1 MSDAVVIADDFAEV
15 VVFPEMGAGLA
26 RYDLLF
32 EGRRE
37 QILRPAPEALRD
49 PFELG
54 LNLLIP
60 WSNRISGG
68 GFRWRG
74 MFHALAPNLAGEA
87 FPIHGDAFHS
97 VWRVSEARPDAVR
110 LAFANS
116 GIGPFFYDAE
126 IDYRLAVG
134 ALTMELAIVSRS
146 PIALPFGFGFHP
158 WFVRTRQTWL
168 QAPAATVWLEDERHL
183 PAGSAPARQRSEW
196 NFTSSRLLPAGWI
209 NNGFE
214 GWSGAATIDWRDR
227 GVQVVLTADARLST
241 YVLYSPSASAD
252 FFCFEPV
259 SHPVDAHNLSDG
271 RASHGLVTVAPGE
284 RVETWCRLAP
294 VWKHRVAESGT

>member
-1 MSDAVVIADDFAEV
+1 MARNIPCAGAQPCRRSVSD
-15 VVFPEMGAGLA
+15 PW
-26 RYDLLF
+26 
-32 EGRRE
+32 RR
-37 QILRPAPEALRD
+37 L
-49 PFELG
+49 
-54 LNLLIP
+54 P
-60 WSNRISGG
+60 WC
-68 GFRWRG
+68 
-74 MFHALAPNLAGEA
+74 LAGDRGA
-87 FPIHGDAFHS
+87 TRRRPPRRS
-97 VWRVSEARPDAVR
+97 QTRVSARSFTTPK
-110 LAFANS
+110 S
-116 GIGPFFYDAE
+116 H
-126 IDYRLAVG
+126 YRLVVG

-183 PAGSAPARQRSEW
+183 PTGSASARQRSEW

-227 GVQVVLTADARLST
+227 DVRVVLTADARLST

-294 VWKHRVAESGT
+294 VWKHRVAKSGT

>member
-1 MSDAVVIADDFAEV
+1 MRGAVVISDDFAEV
-15 VVFPEMGAGLA
+15 VVFPKMGAGLA

-37 QILRPAPEALRD
+37 QILRPAPEAPRD
-49 PFELG
+49 PFELA

-68 GFRWRG
+68 GFRCRG
-74 MFHALAPNLAGEA
+74 IFHALAPNLVGEA
-87 FPIHGDAFHS
+87 FPIHGDAFYS
-97 VWRVSEARPDAVR
+97 VWRVTEARPDAVR

-116 GIGPFFYDAE
+116 GIGPFLYDAE
-126 IDYRLAVG
+126 IHYRLVVG

-183 PAGSAPARQRSEW
+183 PTGSAFARQRPEW

-227 GVQVVLTADARLST
+227 DVRVALTADARLST

-284 RVETWCRLAP
+284 RVKTWCRLAP
-294 VWKHRVAESGT
+294 VWKHRVAKSGT

>member
-1 MSDAVVIADDFAEV
+1 MPSAS
-15 VVFPEMGAGLA
+15 
-26 RYDLLF
+26 RS
-32 EGRRE
+32 RT
-37 QILRPAPEALRD
+37 
-49 PFELG
+49 
-54 LNLLIP
+54 
-60 WSNRISGG
+60 
-68 GFRWRG
+68 
-74 MFHALAPNLAGEA
+74 
-87 FPIHGDAFHS
+87 
-97 VWRVSEARPDAVR
+97 RVSAR
-110 LAFANS
+110 
-116 GIGPFFYDAE
+116 FFTTPKSH
-126 IDYRLAVG
+126 YRLVVG

-158 WFVRTRQTWL
+158 WFVRTSQTWL

-183 PAGSAPARQRSEW
+183 PTGSAFARQRPEW
-196 NFTSSRLLPAGWI
+196 NFTSSRLLPADWI

-227 GVQVVLTADARLST
+227 DVRVALTADARLST

-284 RVETWCRLAP
+284 RVKTWCRLAP
-294 VWKHRVAESGT
+294 VWKHRVAKSGA